1 MCREEILL
9 KRSMDSK
16 VIGIASDHAGFPLKE
31 FLKELL
37 IKWGYQ
43 VLDMGCES
51 KDSVDYP
58 DYAYALSKKVAEG
71 KIPQGILVCGTGI
84 GMCIT
89 ANKVKGVRAAVCW
102 DEYTAQVARTHNDS
116 NILCLGGRVLSFE
129 EAERILK
136 IWIEENF
143 QGGRHERRV
152 RKILEIERS
161 RGDG

>member
-1 MCREEILL
+1 ML

-16 VIGIASDHAGFPLKE
+16 VIGVASDHAGFPLKE

-102 DEYTAQVARTHNDS
+102 DEYTARMSRNHN
-116 NILCLGGRVLSFE
+116 NANVLCLGARVISPE
-129 EAERILK
+129 EAEGILK
-136 IWIEENF
+136 VWLEENF
-143 QGGRHERRV
+143 SGGKHKKRLD
-152 RKILEIERS
+152 KIDRIERWEENE
-161 RGDG
+161 

>member
-1 MCREEILL
+1 MRV
-9 KRSMDSK
+9 
-16 VIGIASDHAGFPLKE
+16 VIGCDHAGVKLKE
-31 FLKELL
+31 HLKKYL
-37 IKWGYQ
+37 KNWGIE
-43 VLDMGCES
+43 VEDMGTFEETP
-51 KDSVDYP
+51 VDYP
-58 DYAYALSKKVAEG
+58 DIAFPLAKKVAG
-71 KIPQGILVCGTGI
+71 GDFDRGILICGTGI
-84 GMCIT
+84 GMSIV
-89 ANKVKGVRAAVCW
+89 ANKVKGIRAAVCW